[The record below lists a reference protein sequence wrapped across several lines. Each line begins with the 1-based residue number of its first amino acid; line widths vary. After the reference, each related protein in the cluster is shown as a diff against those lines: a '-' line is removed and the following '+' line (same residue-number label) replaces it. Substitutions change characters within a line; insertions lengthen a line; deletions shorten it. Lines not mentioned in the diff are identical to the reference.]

1 MTSQISVNEK
11 LLKIPLGFPAK
22 AGHSAETPF
31 HKGGQSGRRI
41 FSAAEAINWHLSLT
55 QFISALYRA
64 SWMASGTISIHS
76 NSLQIHNFKKLIH
89 ILPAP
94 QYRSNIFHLISHT
107 LCAAVP
113 KSFSAPC
120 VFVWKN
126 ENGEILNFEETIP
139 FSHSFGKLNPS

>member
-1 MTSQISVNEK
+1 MTSQMSVK
-11 LLKIPLGFPAK
+11 KSPLP
-22 AGHSAETPF
+22 PF
-31 HKGGQSGRRI
+31 IKGESVSGRRI

-55 QFISALYRA
+55 QFISALFQA
-64 SWMASGTISIHS
+64 SSIASGTISIHS
-76 NSLQIHNFKKLIH
+76 NSLPIPNFKKLIP

-94 QYRSNIFHLISHT
+94 QYKSNIFHLISHT

-126 ENGEILNFEETIP
+126 ENGDILNFEETI
-139 FSHSFGKLNPS
+139 SSDSSFWKLNFS

>member
-1 MTSQISVNEK
+1 
-11 LLKIPLGFPAK
+11 
-22 AGHSAETPF
+22 
-31 HKGGQSGRRI
+31 
-41 FSAAEAINWHLSLT
+41 LT

-64 SWMASGTISIHS
+64 SWIASGTISIP
-76 NSLQIHNFKKLIH
+76 NSSLPIPNFKKLIH

-94 QYRSNIFHLISHT
+94 QYKSNIFHLISHT

-126 ENGEILNFEETIP
+126 ENGDILNFEETI
-139 FSHSFGKLNPS
+139 SSDSSFWKLNSS